1 MSESRELF
9 TDEFGRIRVAVIAA
23 PMLGGAE
30 ERLGDL
36 GLLYRELGYEWVG
49 NVFVVGPL
57 FDPHANLSK
66 GQRLRYL
73 ADHFPCEAGV
83 TTHALVGRN
92 SQAEAAMR
100 AAGRTDWGDFTAGP
114 DTAAAVVQL
123 RRPDYPSSGVPLVF
137 AWDAALHAIGS
148 AAADDIDFAQY
159 RALYPEIAN
168 GVIVVGGRR
177 RHDYQWDGGCLLVS
191 PGLFHGTEL
200 LEDPVGAVVL
210 DLRVRNAAGSAGCP
224 PGLTLD
230 PVEYP
235 CDFWDFNGTDLRRLA
250 GC

>member
-9 TDEFGRIRVAVIAA
+9 TDEFGHIRVAVIAA

-30 ERLGDL
+30 ERRADL
-36 GLLYRELGYEWVG
+36 ALFYRELVFERVG
-49 NVFVVGPL
+49 NVIVIGPL

-73 ADHFPCEAGV
+73 ADNYPHEVGV
-83 TTHALVGRN
+83 VTHALVGHN

-100 AAGRTDWGDFTAGP
+100 AAGRVDWLDFAAGP

-123 RRPDYPSSGVPLVF
+123 RRPGSSSGVPLVF
-137 AWDAALHAIGS
+137 VWDDTAAGNG
-148 AAADDIDFAQY
+148 AASDDIDFVRY
-159 RALYPEIAN
+159 RSPGFTD

-191 PGLFHGTEL
+191 PGLFHGSEL
-200 LEDPVGAVVL
+200 LEDPVGPVIL
-210 DLRVRNAAGSAGCP
+210 ELRLHN
-224 PGLTLD
+224 PGLSL
-230 PVEYP
+230 EQAYHP
-235 CDFWDFNGTDLRRLA
+235 CDVWDFNGTDLRRLA